1 MSVLQ
6 GYIVESNEVITGVMY
21 KGEFY
26 SPLDLALEAYEHFS
40 MNRINTATEILALI
54 EECMN
59 EDYLEGYGG
68 LLASILY
75 EGMVVHIEQQFAQT
89 IRKLRQCR

>member
-6 GYIVESNEVITGVMY
+6 GRIVVSNEEVTGIIY

-26 SPLDLALEAYEHFS
+26 SPLDLALEAYDCFS
-40 MNRINTATEILALI
+40 TNKINTATEILNLI
-54 EECMN
+54 RVCMD

-68 LLASILY
+68 LMTSILY
-75 EGMVVHIEQQFAQT
+75 EGMVAHIEQQFANT
-89 IRKLRQCR
+89 IKRLKQYK